1 MAQPSTIDSPAKRAK
16 LASNKNPYWQGVS
29 GGRGGVSLGYRRSAR
44 GPGSWVAK
52 IVVDGRRAE
61 ARLGNAD
68 DAGANAE
75 SLSFPS
81 AVTAALV
88 WARKQV
94 AQIANEDPE
103 AEVVSA
109 PTVRSAV
116 EAYIAARSKRQSK
129 GDIGTAGRLRKHV
142 LADERFA
149 ALEISKL
156 TARAIQAWRGRLTKN
171 YAQTSVN
178 RLLNDLRAALNAA
191 IDANRQAIPAT
202 VAAEVRSGTKAL
214 SADANARKQ
223 VLPDAAIR
231 RLIDAAFEI
240 DSTGDFG
247 RLILVMAATGAR
259 FSQIERLTVSDVQ
272 SARYRIMVP
281 PSRKGRAAKKPTPIA
296 VPVGADVIGRL
307 QPVISN
313 RRGDEPLLL
322 HWISKQVGP
331 VEWERVERRPWGAS
345 FVPTRQWAKA
355 RDVAEL
361 PTDIVMLCLRHS
373 SIVRALSVNVPVRLV
388 AALHD
393 TSVGM
398 IEQHYSAYIVDATEE
413 LARRAVTPLAPIEA
427 TPLRSVAEVAA

>member
-1 MAQPSTIDSPAKRAK
+1 MAQPSTIDSAAKRAK
-16 LASNKNPYWQGVS
+16 LLPNKNPYWQGVS

-52 IVVDGRRAE
+52 IVLDGKRVE
-61 ARLGNAD
+61 ERLGAAD
-68 DAGANAE
+68 DAGAE
-75 SLSFPS
+75 SESISFPA
-81 AVTAALV
+81 AVTASLA
-88 WARKQV
+88 WAR
-94 AQIANEDPE
+94 AQIARIGSEGQE
-103 AEVVSA
+103 AGAATA
-109 PTVRSAV
+109 PTVRTAV
-116 EAYIAARSKRQSK
+116 EAYIADRAKRQSK

-149 ALEISKL
+149 ALEMSKL
-156 TARAIQAWRGRLTKN
+156 TARAIQAWRERFTKD

-231 RLIDAAFEI
+231 KLIEAAFDI

-259 FSQIERLTVSDVQ
+259 FSQVERLTVSDVQ
-272 SARYRIMVP
+272 AARCRIMVP

-296 VPVGADVIGRL
+296 VPVGADVIDRL

-322 HWISKQVGP
+322 RWISKQVGP
-331 VEWERVERRPWGAS
+331 VEWERVERRPWGSS
-345 FVPTRQWAKA
+345 FVPARQWAKA
-355 RDVAEL
+355 RDVAGL
-361 PTDIVMLCLRHS
+361 PADTVMLCLRHS

-427 TPLRSVAEVAA
+427 TPLRPVSGVAA